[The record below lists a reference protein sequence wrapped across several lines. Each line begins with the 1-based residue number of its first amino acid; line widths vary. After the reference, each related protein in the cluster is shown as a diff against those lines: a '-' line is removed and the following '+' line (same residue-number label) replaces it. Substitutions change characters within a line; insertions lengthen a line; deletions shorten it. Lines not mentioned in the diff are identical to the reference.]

1 MDIQNWCTT
10 IKDPTN
16 LMYMI
21 NINEHSRNIN
31 APLLLENTFD
41 HNALQTASISMSHGF
56 QNFIIK
62 HYHIKYHW
70 RTSLAFYRVFS
81 LFRAMLSHRRSL
93 PIYCLEKPLC
103 ELPKLSCSSLGL
115 LLETNVI
122 SPQRLNFRLQIC
134 IFLSF
139 LKEKKKIRI
148 QGSSNVVVKYLIE
161 YTCTWHF
168 LSLSI
173 YCTLSRSISS
183 CSTLASSSWILCC
196 GLDTVDLHTD
206 LSMQGSRLLKQCNFK
221 LLKSSHFSNSDEKLS
236 IFLYFQQLKAY
247 PWGWLVGGFV

>member
-1 MDIQNWCTT
+1 
-10 IKDPTN
+10 
-16 LMYMI
+16 MYMI

-31 APLLLENTFD
+31 APLLLENTID

-81 LFRAMLSHRRSL
+81 LFRAMLNHRRSL

-139 LKEKKKIRI
+139 LKVKKKIEFK
-148 QGSSNVVVKYLIE
+148 GVPMLL
-161 YTCTWHF
+161 W
-168 LSLSI
+168 
-173 YCTLSRSISS
+173 
-183 CSTLASSSWILCC
+183 STLMSIHVH
-196 GLDTVDLHTD
+196 DTSFPSVSTVPYLD
-206 LSMQGSRLLKQCNFK
+206 LSPAVLL
-221 LLKSSHFSNSDEKLS
+221 
-236 IFLYFQQLKAY
+236 
-247 PWGWLVGGFV
+247 